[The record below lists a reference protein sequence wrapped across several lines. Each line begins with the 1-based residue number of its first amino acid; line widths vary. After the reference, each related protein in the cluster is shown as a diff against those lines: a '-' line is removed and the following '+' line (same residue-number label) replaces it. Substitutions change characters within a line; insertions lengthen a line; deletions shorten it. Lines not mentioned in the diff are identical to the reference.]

1 MKKTLIGLVIAM
13 FSIGTVSAETSVSIG
28 ISGNA
33 ALFAATAT
41 ETDQGTHGTTTDGD
55 EKNSESDFMGAAY
68 GSVFVEGGFGPVMIG
83 IDYVAQDL
91 DTETVS
97 SVFDDKTTTDTSSK
111 KTNTVKVS
119 FNDLTT
125 VYAGFKIGN
134 AYVKAGVLSVDVKT
148 EENLGTGGS
157 YGDTSLDGT
166 LVGVGASHT
175 LDNGVFL
182 RAEASYMEFDGVE
195 LTSTSGSQK
204 ISLDSLD
211 GVSGKFSIGKTF

>member
-28 ISGNA
+28 VSGNA

-55 EKNSESDFMGAAY
+55 EKNSESEFLGVAY
-68 GSVFVEGGFGPVMIG
+68 GSIFVEGGFGPVMVG
-83 IDYVAQDL
+83 IDYVAQDI

-97 SVFDDKTTTDTSSK
+97 SEFDDKTTTDTSSDV
-111 KTNTVKVS
+111 TNTVKVS

-175 LDNGVFL
+175 F
-182 RAEASYMEFDGVE
+182 
-195 LTSTSGSQK
+195 
-204 ISLDSLD
+204 
-211 GVSGKFSIGKTF
+211 

>member
-1 MKKTLIGLVIAM
+1 MKKTLIGLVVAM
-13 FSIGTVSAETSVSIG
+13 FSMGTVSAETTVNIG

-33 ALFAATAT
+33 ALFAASAT
-41 ETDQGTHGTTTDGD
+41 ETDQGTHGTTTDGN
-55 EKNSESDFMGAAY
+55 EKNSESDFLGVAY
-68 GSVFVEGGFGPVMIG
+68 GSVFLEGEFGPVLIG
-83 IDYVAQDL
+83 VDYVMQDL
-91 DTETVS
+91 DTETASTV
-97 SVFDDKTTTDTSSK
+97 VDDKTTSDASTK

-134 AYVKAGVLSVDVKT
+134 AYVKAGVIAVDLKT

-166 LVGVGASHT
+166 MVGVGASHT

-182 RAEASYMEFDGVE
+182 RAEASYMEFDSVE

-204 ISLDSLD
+204 VSLDSLD
-211 GVSGKFSIGKTF
+211 GIQGKFSIGKSF